1 MIATQPV
8 LPSDFTQVAC
18 EKRENPG
25 ILVFTLE
32 GQLLYMNP
40 EARERCREINR
51 AFLGRHVRGVLPQAV
66 VNLYSEIVRRI
77 SQGTDLKS
85 GESVQLRAVIKSQDL
100 SPPMLVRG
108 FGIPCPGNGDH
119 ARILIMLDPIAPR
132 DPVSLS
138 QLNRWLEL
146 TDRGRDV
153 VQFLI
158 QGLTSKEIAEQM
170 GITEQTVKEHI
181 HRLMRKTKTTT
192 RTGMLAKLLLESTSD
207 GIQGPLR

>member
-1 MIATQPV
+1 MQPHAAV
-8 LPSDFTQVAC
+8 LPADFIEVAS
-18 EKRENPG
+18 EKRTNPG

-119 ARILIMLDPIAPR
+119 ARILLMLDPIAPR

-138 QLNRWLEL
+138 QLDRWLEL

-158 QGLTSKEIAEQM
+158 QGLTSKEIAEKLE
-170 GITEQTVKEHI
+170 ITEQTVKEHI
-181 HRLMRKTKTTT
+181 QRLMRNTRTTT
-192 RTGMLAKLLLESTSD
+192 RTGLLARVLL
-207 GIQGPLR
+207 GPEQ